1 MQPDLDPSPSP
12 VQKKNKEWKKMYQM
26 HPKKSTFYLMLVELQ
41 IILFSYFCF
50 SKFSRCLT
58 LNLYILI
65 SGGSRYF

>member
-1 MQPDLDPSPSP
+1 
-12 VQKKNKEWKKMYQM
+12 MYQM
-26 HPKKSTFYLMLVELQ
+26 HPPKSTFYLMLVELQ

-65 SGGSRYF
+65 GAGGK